1 MEANPNVAAN
11 TGKVAV
17 MRGPVVYCMESKDN
31 GERIFDCMI
40 DADPEAVAEYNETYH
55 MPVVKAKGWK
65 RPAPE
70 GEWLYRPLAGKLEQT
85 VLTLIPYY
93 VLANRGE
100 SDMRVW
106 IPVRY

>member
-1 MEANPNVAAN
+1 MKTYQGISFANVDINSGFWQHRQELN
-11 TGKVAV
+11 RKSTIYTV
-17 MRGPVVYCMESKDN
+17 MQR
-31 GERIFDCMI
+31 F
-40 DADPEAVAEYNETYH
+40 ADPEAIAEYNEAYH